1 MLRSILVKKIMSKGI
16 SPQLEEKIKQYQT
29 IQQRMTVFQQQI
41 QALKMEQIDI
51 EKALKEIDE
60 MPDDD
65 ICYRSIGRLMVKST
79 IKESKEKLSDQKELA
94 DTRIKL
100 SEKSNEKLKKQFDE
114 LEETIK
120 ASLGTEQK

>member
-1 MLRSILVKKIMSKGI
+1 MAA
-16 SPQLEEKIKQYQT
+16 
-29 IQQRMTVFQQQI
+29 FQQQI
-41 QALKMEQIDI
+41 QALKMEQIEV

-60 MPDDD
+60 MPDDE

-100 SEKSNEKLKKQFDE
+100 SEKSSEKLKKQFEE
-114 LEETIK
+114 LEGTIK
-120 ASLGTEQK
+120 AALGTGQQ

>member
-1 MLRSILVKKIMSKGI
+1 MSKGM

-29 IQQRMTVFQQQI
+29 IQQKISVVQQQI
-41 QALKMEQIDI
+41 QTLKIDQIEI

-60 MPDDD
+60 MPDDE

-79 IKESKEKLSDQKELA
+79 IKETKEKLSDQKELS

-100 SEKSNEKLKKQFDE
+100 SEKSNKKLKKQFEE
-114 LEETIK
+114 LEVTIK
-120 ASLGTEQK
+120 ASLGTGQQ